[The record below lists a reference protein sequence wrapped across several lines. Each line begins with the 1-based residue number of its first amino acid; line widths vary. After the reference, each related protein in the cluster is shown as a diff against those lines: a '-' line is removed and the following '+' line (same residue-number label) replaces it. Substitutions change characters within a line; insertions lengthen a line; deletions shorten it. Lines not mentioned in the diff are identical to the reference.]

1 MEERIR
7 SFDRLV
13 AGGTQVDE
21 DGNIIKGP
29 QPLKLFESTM
39 IDWHKKHVRKDG
51 LLPPSPLYLFQVER
65 TPMTVTRSPSVL
77 PWTYHGWSVHH
88 EYTPNTPFK
97 TTGLAHINENLL
109 YTNRLLSKTFPFR
122 SEFSV
127 PVAIKELLDVS
138 TLFQFAAQGFASY
151 IGSQYLKYRFG
162 LLPFV
167 SDIRTLAQITKKL
180 ESRIKEYNTLAKTGK
195 LRRKH
200 VKLDVLTD
208 EQTSYDVTLHTEGA
222 MFIDGTRT
230 SRYTMEVYGSVTWK
244 PKEGTELKLSGLG
257 AFNKA
262 VESLFDLGELDA
274 ETVWKLLPWSWLV
287 DYFVD
292 FSSYLESLE
301 WNKLVYPLDIT
312 ITRVH
317 RTHAKEEATQYN
329 SEVTILN
336 PGNFHVKLIERDVVN
351 PTEVPT
357 GTFQFLD
364 FQDWKILAALATKFI
379 T

>member
-1 MEERIR
+1 MEERSR
-7 SFDRLV
+7 SVFRHV
-13 AGGTQVDE
+13 VGGIQVDD

-29 QPLKLFESTM
+29 QDLVLYEASIT
-39 IDWHKKHVRKDG
+39 DWYRKKVRKDG
-51 LLPPSPLYLFQVER
+51 LLPPTPLYLHQVER
-65 TPMTVTRSPSVL
+65 NPMIVTRSPSVL
-77 PWTYHGWSVHH
+77 PWQYLGWAVHH
-88 EYTPNTPFK
+88 GYTPTTPFR
-97 TTGLAHINENLL
+97 TIGLAHINENVF
-109 YTNRLLSKTFPFR
+109 YTNRLLSKTYPFR

-138 TLFQFAAQGFASY
+138 TLFSFAARGFASY
-151 IGSQYLKYRFG
+151 IGGQYLKYRFG

-167 SDIRTLAQITKKL
+167 ADIKTLAQITKKL
-180 ESRIKEYNTLAKTGK
+180 ESRIIEYNTLAKTGK

-200 VKLDVLTD
+200 VKLDVVT
-208 EQTSYDVTLHTEGA
+208 ERTQSDVTLHTEGA
-222 MFIDGTRT
+222 MFIDGTRDT
-230 SRYTMEVYGSVTWK
+230 VSTMEVYGSVTWK

-262 VESLFDLGELDA
+262 VESIFDLGELDA

-292 FSSYLESLE
+292 LSSYLESLE

-317 RTHAKEEATQYN
+317 RTHAKEVATQYN
-329 SEVTILN
+329 EEVTIIN
-336 PGNFHVKLIERDVVN
+336 PGSFEVKLVERDVTE
-351 PTEVPT
+351 PSEVPT

-364 FQDWKILAALATKFI
+364 FQDWKILAALATKFF